1 MSEFKR
7 DRFFWTIALQTFVVN
22 MFLGGFGP
30 AQPLLRADQGTSL
43 AVAGLHGTAMGI
55 ASIIAGLATPHIAH
69 RFGRTNGGWIGLIF
83 FSIGITTFIIFK
95 PIQITLVAAL
105 ITGFGVSTVINSYVT
120 SMNHHFGKLSP
131 LAIAQ
136 ANGISSAGYVLGT
149 SLVGTIATYAREF
162 WRLGMA
168 IAVPMAFLLYLTSRT
183 VTQSDHTPDA
193 SGPQSG
199 KLSGK
204 YWLAWL
210 GFVFSIGTEFATAF
224 WAAALVQD
232 RTGAKAAI
240 ATTAIVSLGVGMGIG
255 RWYGGKVLHRLSLDH
270 QLLTV
275 LTLQLT
281 GFAILWLSH
290 NMVVSLVALLINGL
304 GISMQFPLQSMRM
317 ISHSD
322 NRPDLAI
329 GRSSLAAGLAIGGA
343 PFMLG
348 ILGDNI
354 GISRAYMMVPAFIFI
369 AMILV
374 KLSPAKVAQEL
385 LDELEL

>member
-1 MSEFKR
+1 MTEFKR

-22 MFLGGFGP
+22 LFLGGFGP

-43 AVAGLHGTAMGI
+43 AIAGLHGTAMGI
-55 ASIIAGLATPHIAH
+55 ASIIAGFATPHIAH

-95 PIQITLVAAL
+95 PIQITLIAAL
-105 ITGFGVSTVINSYVT
+105 VTGFGISTVINSYVT
-120 SMNHHFGKLSP
+120 SMNQRFGTLSP

-149 SLVGTIATYAREF
+149 SLVGTIANYARDF
-162 WRLGMA
+162 WRFGMA
-168 IAVPMAFLLYLTSRT
+168 IAIPFAILLYLTSRT
-183 VTQSDHTPDA
+183 VTQGDHTPDS

-199 KLSGK
+199 RLSRK
-204 YWLAWL
+204 YWIAWI
-210 GFVFSIGTEFATAF
+210 GFIFSIGTEFATAF

-232 RTGAKAAI
+232 RTGAEAAI
-240 ATTAIVSLGVGMGIG
+240 ATSAIISLGLGMGVG
-255 RWYGGKVLHRLSLDH
+255 RWYGGKVLHRLSLDN
-270 QLLTV
+270 QLHTV
-275 LTLQLT
+275 LIVQLV

-290 NMVVSLVALLINGL
+290 NMAISLIALFTNGL
-304 GISMQFPLQSMRM
+304 GISMQFSLQSMRM

-329 GRSSLAAGLAIGGA
+329 GRSALAAGLAIGGA
-343 PFMLG
+343 PFLLG

-354 GISRAYMMVPAFIFI
+354 GISRAYMMVPVFIVLAILI
-369 AMILV
+369 A
-374 KLSPAKVAQEL
+374 KLSPANVSQKL
-385 LDELEL
+385 LDELEI